1 MVLFP
6 ELSDERLASVDE
18 PLSGLLRHCR
28 VPGRTP
34 GPGVGPTLPA
44 AHPDLIRALQTGI
57 DIHPSARIG
66 RRFCIDHGAR
76 VVIGETTVIGDD
88 VKLYQGVTLGAPSVS
103 RSMARKRRHPTIE
116 DGVVINAEATAL
128 DRAGLERLLR
138 YYARPPFALERPA
151 LQ

>member
-1 MVLFP
+1 
-6 ELSDERLASVDE
+6 
-18 PLSGLLRHCR
+18 
-28 VPGRTP
+28 
-34 GPGVGPTLPA
+34 
-44 AHPDLIRALQTGI
+44 
-57 DIHPSARIG
+57 
-66 RRFCIDHGAR
+66 
-76 VVIGETTVIGDD
+76 VIGETTVIGDD